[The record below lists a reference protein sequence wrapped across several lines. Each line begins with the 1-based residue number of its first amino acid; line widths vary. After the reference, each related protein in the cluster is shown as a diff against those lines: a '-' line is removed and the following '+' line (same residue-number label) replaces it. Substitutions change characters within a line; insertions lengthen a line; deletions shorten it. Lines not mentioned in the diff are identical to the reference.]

1 MSNTFGALLKQ
12 FRTSANMTQEQLAER
27 SELSV
32 NAISA
37 LERGERQHPYPRT
50 IRALASALELDDQQ
64 QTALVRAAA
73 GNRQEEVAPAV
84 ERRFAGIPA
93 LPSVTFGR
101 DQQVAEVMA
110 MLATPH
116 VRLVTL
122 TGPGGVGKTRLAQLV
137 AMAVAD
143 QMPDGALFVPLAA
156 ITDHALVASAI
167 VRAVAPD
174 ADGNVMPE
182 SLLQGKRALLVLD
195 NFEQVTGAAT
205 VVASLLRHCPDLLL
219 LVTSRRPLRLDGE
232 YEYPVPPLDVPE
244 QGETPSLDDLAGVP
258 SVAMFLQRAR
268 AVRPDFTLS
277 PGNAA
282 EIAALC
288 QHLEGLPLALEL
300 AAARVK
306 VLSPQAIL
314 ANYSRR
320 LELLT
325 GGGPD
330 RPERLQ
336 TMRGAIDWS
345 FALLSSTEQAL
356 FRRLSVFVGM
366 APLDAVLAVAGHNLW
381 ANAPALDVLGSLID
395 HSLVIRED
403 DANGDTGFRML
414 EVIREFAAEQIEA
427 AGESD
432 DIHRLHA
439 EWFLDY
445 AHAAR
450 EDLEGPNR
458 REAHDRIRSQID
470 NLRSALA
477 WSQQHDTTIAYRLAC
492 ELARFWINAGYLDE
506 GWTWMERTLALG
518 DPGDPDIEF
527 DALYWG
533 AITCL
538 LRADAAEAER
548 LIRRGLSQARANGN
562 RLNTGRAL
570 AHLTDVIR
578 DHDPD
583 GARTAVQESLLIFR
597 DLHDEFREAIA
608 LRLLGFLAMREQDH
622 DTAYA
627 CQMDALTIWR
637 RTGHQWGVP
646 VSLRALAEIALV
658 QGDLA
663 TARMRLQ
670 ESLSLWGELEERLH
684 VSDCCT
690 DLARVA
696 LSAGLVEES
705 ILLLGA
711 QSFLDDEMGYRHS
724 GESYPALLAAAH
736 GATTPERFAELWA
749 EGREMPLE
757 AALEPILVAD
767 LHDVQIGAPGS

>member
-1 MSNTFGALLKQ
+1 
-12 FRTSANMTQEQLAER
+12 MTQEMLAEQ

-50 IRALASALELDDQQ
+50 IRALASALALDDQK
-64 QTALVRAAA
+64 QTALVRAAT
-73 GNRQEEVAPAV
+73 GNHQEEAV
-84 ERRFAGIPA
+84 LAAGRRFASIPP
-93 LPSVTFGR
+93 LPSITFGR
-101 DQQVAEVMA
+101 DRQVAEVSA

-122 TGPGGVGKTRLAQLV
+122 TGAGGVGKTRLAQLV
-137 AMAVAD
+137 AMAIAD
-143 QMPDGALFVPLAA
+143 QMPDGAIFVPLAA
-156 ITDHALVASAI
+156 IADHALVASAI
-167 VRAVAPD
+167 VQAVAPD
-174 ADGNVMPE
+174 ADGNAIPE
-182 SLLQGKRALLVLD
+182 SLLQGKTALVVLD

-205 VVASLLRHCPDLLL
+205 VVAALLRHCPDLLL
-219 LVTSRRPLRLDGE
+219 LVTSRRPLHIDGE
-232 YEYPVPPLDVPE
+232 YEYPVPPLDVPDNARE
-244 QGETPSLDDLAGVP
+244 ASLDDLAGVP
-258 SVAMFLQRAR
+258 SVAVFLQRAR
-268 AVRPDFTLS
+268 AVRPDFALS
-277 PGNAA
+277 RSNAS

-306 VLSPQAIL
+306 ILSPQAIL

-336 TMRGAIDWS
+336 MMRGAIDWS
-345 FALLSSTEQAL
+345 FALLSPTEQAL
-356 FRRLSVFVGM
+356 FRRLSVFAGM
-366 APLDAVLAVAGHNLW
+366 APLDAVPTVAGSSLS
-381 ANAPALDVLGSLID
+381 ATPPMLDVLGSLID
-395 HSLVIRED
+395 HSLVIQEEG
-403 DANGDTGFRML
+403 ANGDISFRML
-414 EVIREFAAEQIEA
+414 EVIREFAAEQLEA

-445 AHAAR
+445 VRAAR
-450 EDLEGPNR
+450 EDFEGPDR

-477 WSQQHDTTIAYRLAC
+477 WSLQHDIGTAYRLAC
-492 ELARFWINAGYLDE
+492 ELARFWVNAGYLDE

-518 DPGDPDIEF
+518 DPGDPGIEF
-527 DALYWG
+527 EALYWG

-538 LRADAAEAER
+538 LRADAAQAER
-548 LIRRGLSQARANGN
+548 LIRRGLSLARANGN
-562 RLNTGRAL
+562 LLDTGRAL

-578 DHDPD
+578 GHDPD
-583 GARTAVQESLLIFR
+583 GARSAVRESLQIFR
-597 DLHDEFREAIA
+597 ELHDEFREAIA
-608 LRLLGFLAMREQDH
+608 LRLLGFLATRDLDY

-627 CQMDALTIWR
+627 CHLEALEIWR

-646 VSLRALAEIALV
+646 VSLRALAEIALL

-663 TARMRLQ
+663 TARMRLR
-670 ESLSLWGELEERLH
+670 ESLALWGDLEERLH
-684 VSDCCT
+684 ISDCCT
-690 DLARVA
+690 ELARVA

-711 QSFLDDEMGYRHS
+711 QSSLDDEMGYRHS
-724 GESYPALLAAAH
+724 GESYPALLAAAQA
-736 GATTPERFAELWA
+736 ATPPDRFAALWA

-767 LHDVQIGAPGS
+767 LNDGRVGGPGS